1 MTRLRSAEFL
11 GPRFLGPLL
20 GLVLAT
26 VLAGCALPGSGDR
39 HITAMIGD
47 GAGLYVGNDV
57 GVLGVPVGRVT
68 HVEPAGKVVKVTMEV
83 TDPDVKIPADA
94 AAVVVSRSVATDRY
108 IELTPVYDG
117 GPVMSSG
124 AVIPLERTRTP
135 VDFDQ
140 VLGSLSELAS
150 DLTDTPEATNSLSD
164 VLQTVAAA
172 FSGNADD
179 LNSAIHGLSGV
190 VDTVHGQ
197 RSELFGTMDA
207 LDELATDLVDNK
219 RLIETFVE
227 NLGDALDL
235 LNSERDEIGH
245 VLRALS
251 DTLDQLSEVSRENR
265 GAVKVSVRQ
274 VTRLLETTLSS
285 RADLIETL
293 EVMPLATDNV
303 ARTLSPDNHIW
314 VRTVPAQILGLGPL
328 FEQLCQVVGPV
339 CNLATFPDVTDL
351 FGGLTP

>member
-1 MTRLRSAEFL
+1 MNRLLPAV
-11 GPRFLGPLL
+11 
-20 GLVLAT
+20 LVT
-26 VLAGCALPGSGDR
+26 VLSALMAGCSVPGPGDR
-39 HITAMIGD
+39 EITAMIGD

-57 GVLGVPVGRVT
+57 GVLGVPVGKVVK
-68 HVEPAGKVVKVTMEV
+68 VEPAGKTVKVTMKV
-83 TDPDVKIPADA
+83 TDPDVRIPADA

-117 GPVMSSG
+117 GPEMPSG

-150 DLTDTPEATNSLSD
+150 DLTDTPEATNSLSE

-172 FSGNADD
+172 FTGNSDD
-179 LNSAIHGLSGV
+179 LNSAIHGLAGV
-190 VDTVHGQ
+190 VDTVHAN
-197 RSELFGTMDA
+197 RSDLFDTMDA
-207 LDELATDLVDNK
+207 LDELADDLVDHK
-219 RLIETFVE
+219 DLIETFVE

-235 LNSERDEIGH
+235 LNSERDEVGH
-245 VLRALS
+245 VLRALQ
-251 DTLDQLSEVSRENR
+251 DVLEQLTEVSKENR
-265 GAVKVSVRQ
+265 GAVKASVRQ
-274 VTRLLETTLSS
+274 ITALLQTTLRS
-285 RADLIETL
+285 RADLVETL

-314 VRTVPAQILGLGPL
+314 VRTVPAQILGLGPV

-339 CNLATFPDVTDL
+339 CNLATFPDLSDL
-351 FGGLTP
+351 FGGLQP